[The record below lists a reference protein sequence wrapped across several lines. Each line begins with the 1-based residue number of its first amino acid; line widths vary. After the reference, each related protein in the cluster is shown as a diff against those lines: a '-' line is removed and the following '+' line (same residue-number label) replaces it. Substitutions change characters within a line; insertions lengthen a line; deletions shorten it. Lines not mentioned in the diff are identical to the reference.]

1 MDFIKEEIEK
11 SRRINELLE
20 NIKTNQEAL
29 KDFNLE
35 VKVFKD
41 GVELE
46 P

>member
-1 MDFIKEEIEK
+1 MDFIKKEIEK
-11 SRRINELLE
+11 SDKLIELFNDIKANRKALE
-20 NIKTNQEAL
+20 Y
-29 KDFNLE
+29 FNLE